1 MDNKFLGLNLK
12 LKGLKAEKLLGAC
25 ASKDD
30 LIELIFQS
38 EDCQVE
44 PTHSTLLAMARRKKK
59 KSYNFHKIRVEKS
72 ARAHHRK

>member
-12 LKGLKAEKLLGAC
+12 LKGLKAEKLLSAC

-30 LIELIFQS
+30 LIDLILQS

-44 PTHSTLLAMARRKKK
+44 PTHSTLLEMARRKKI
-59 KSYNFHKIRVEKS
+59 KIIQFS
-72 ARAHHRK
+72 QNTS